1 MSQVT
6 AVPPDPDRRY
16 STLKGVGFA
25 LCGYFLFATAD
36 ALTKTIVNSYS
47 SFQIIPMQV
56 VFASLP
62 IVAMIVRGGG
72 FRIPRGVNLALLGL
86 RGLLAGLGAILGLY
100 AFRHLPL
107 ADVYALAFCAP
118 LLVTVLAIP
127 ILGERVGPRRWAAVI
142 VGFIGI
148 LVMVRPGFQALSL
161 GHVAALLTAFSGAG
175 TLLIMR
181 HLRGVETCLSIPG
194 LGGGTFHKRHEPE
207 LLGYPEHTPPYE
219 GAMRAYLETL
229 QAHLR
234 EQGWLD
240 EAFVYWFDEPDP
252 KDYAFV
258 NNGFAKLKKWA
269 PDLRRML
276 TEQVEEALVGGPN
289 IWCPL
294 TASYDDKVATE
305 RRDKGDAFWW
315 YVCTGPK
322 TPYCTLFIDHPGT
335 ELRVWLWQTWQ
346 RRITGVL
353 VWQTNYWTS
362 SAAYPDPAHP
372 QNPYADPMGWMSGY
386 STPPGA
392 VKRGAMGTAGFSIHP
407 SQPPAVVPRRRCWKV
422 PLLRSGWKCCAMV
435 SRTMNT
441 WRSCSDCSLHA
452 ARH

>member
-72 FRIPRGVNLALLGL
+72 FRIPRGINLALLGL

-181 HLRGVETCLSIPG
+181 HLRGVETASTMASAVMVG
-194 LGGGTFHKRHEPE
+194 LLAVSLPA
-207 LLGYPEHTPPYE
+207 LP
-219 GAMRAYLETL
+219 
-229 QAHLR
+229 
-234 EQGWLD
+234 
-240 EAFVYWFDEPDP
+240 FVW
-252 KDYAFV
+252 
-258 NNGFAKLKKWA
+258 
-269 PDLRRML
+269 
-276 TEQVEEALVGGPN
+276 
-289 IWCPL
+289 
-294 TASYDDKVATE
+294 
-305 RRDKGDAFWW
+305 
-315 YVCTGPK
+315 K
-322 TPYCTLFIDHPGT
+322 TPDISHVAVVAGSGLMMGSAQFLM
-335 ELRVWLWQTWQ
+335 LRALS
-346 RRITGVL
+346 L
-353 VWQTNYWTS
+353 A
-362 SAAYPDPAHP
+362 SAAAVAPMQYTMMIWAVFYGFVVF
-372 QNPYADPMGWMSGY
+372 QNA
-386 STPPGA
+386 
-392 VKRGAMGTAGFSIHP
+392 I
-407 SQPPAVVPRRRCWKV
+407 
-422 PLLRSGWKCCAMV
+422 SGWVIAGCAIVMA
-435 SRTMNT
+435 SSLYTMH
-441 WRSCSDCSLHA
+441 RERKLGLAQRA
-452 ARH
+452 ATAIPPTPTHT